1 MIIYKI
7 TNIINKKIYIGQTIR
22 SIEERWKKPTW
33 LSTKKNSK
41 MAITLAII
49 KYGEENFVIE
59 KIDEAYNIDELNEKE
74 IFYIKKYK
82 SKCPNGYNIGN
93 GGLNRNHSI
102 ETRRKIGESNKGK
115 VGYYKG
121 LKLSD
126 EHRKNLSISHTGHNM
141 KEETKIKLSTINK
154 LKKID
159 PKVREA
165 ASIKNSKIYL
175 LEKDN
180 SLYVITNMKKFAMRN
195 GHDKSNLSELAS
207 GKKATYKGFK
217 LVENI
222 GLLKQVDSIEEIVNK
237 YTTIYENI
245 IYQ

>member
-1 MIIYKI
+1 
-7 TNIINKKIYIGQTIR
+7 
-22 SIEERWKKPTW
+22 
-33 LSTKKNSK
+33 
-41 MAITLAII
+41 
-49 KYGEENFVIE
+49 
-59 KIDEAYNIDELNEKE
+59 
-74 IFYIKKYK
+74 
-82 SKCPNGYNIGN
+82 
-93 GGLNRNHSI
+93 
-102 ETRRKIGESNKGK
+102 
-115 VGYYKG
+115 
-121 LKLSD
+121 
-126 EHRKNLSISHTGHNM
+126 M

>member
-1 MIIYKI
+1 
-7 TNIINKKIYIGQTIR
+7 
-22 SIEERWKKPTW
+22 
-33 LSTKKNSK
+33 

-159 PKVREA
+159 PKVRDA

-195 GHDKSNLSELAS
+195 GHDKSNLSEFAS
-207 GKKATYKGFK
+207 GKKRDYIVHDENNVKGFFGDYRFLSNFHMAPVWYESILYPSTEHAYQAAK
-217 LVENI
+217 TLDESVRMEFL
-222 GLLKQVDSIEEIVNK
+222 GLPCGALS
-237 YTTIYENI
+237 
-245 IYQ
+245 

>member
-7 TNIINKKIYIGQTIR
+7 TNIINKKIYIGQTIK
-22 SIEERWKKPTW
+22 SIEERWKKHTW
-33 LSTKKNSK
+33 LSTKRNSK

-49 KYGEENFVIE
+49 KYGEENFIIE
-59 KIDEAYNIDELNEKE
+59 KIDEASTIEELNEKE
-74 IFYIKKYK
+74 IFYIEEYK
-82 SKCPNGYNIGN
+82 SKYPNGYNIGN

-102 ETRRKIGESNKGK
+102 ETRKKIGEANKGK

-126 EHRKNLSISHTGHNM
+126 NHRKNLSISHTGYNM
-141 KEETKIKLSTINK
+141 KEETKIKLSIINK

-180 SLYVITNMKKFAMRN
+180 ILYVITNMKKFAIRN
-195 GHDKSNLSELAS
+195 GHDKSNLCELAS
-207 GKKATYKGFK
+207 GKKLVYKGFK
-217 LVENI
+217 LLENI
-222 GLLKQVDSIEEIVNK
+222 GFSKHVDNIEEVVSK
-237 YTTIYENI
+237 YKTIYENI